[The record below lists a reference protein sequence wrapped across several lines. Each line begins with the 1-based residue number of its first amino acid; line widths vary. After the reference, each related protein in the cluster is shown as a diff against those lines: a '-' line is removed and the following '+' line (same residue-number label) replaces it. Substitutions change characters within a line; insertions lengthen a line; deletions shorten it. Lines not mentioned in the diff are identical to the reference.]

1 MRTGVFN
8 FLEQDSVHFG
18 TPVAD
23 ALRSEATQRGAQRIF
38 VVTSRSLNR
47 NTPAVR
53 DALAPIAPRV
63 VGLFDECIEHTP
75 RETVIALAQALRAA
89 RADLVVSIGGGTVID
104 TVKVALVALA
114 EGLTRIEQLD
124 DWHLRMAPD
133 GSRVV
138 PQPRPPPCRQIA
150 VPTTLSGAEFSDL
163 GGCTDRR
170 FGTKQGYTGAFIG
183 AAAVI
188 LDPRITVHTPDRL
201 WLSTGVRAI
210 DHAVEALCSV
220 NAQPLV
226 DATSV
231 RALRLLARSLRCD
244 HDAPADQ
251 DAPLDARLDA
261 RLDAGSDARL
271 DAHLD
276 AHLDARLDAQLGA
289 WLAAFSIRRTE
300 YGASHGLGHAL
311 GADAGVPHG
320 ITSCVLLPTVM
331 RFNAEVC
338 AAPMAEIAAA
348 LAGASTGADAHLT
361 AADQV
366 EALIH
371 RLGLPTRIGQLG
383 VDRSRLALIA
393 QKGMANPWVH
403 SNPRPIR
410 DAAQLEALLQQA
422 FD

>member
-1 MRTGVFN
+1 MKTGVFN
-8 FLEQDSVHFG
+8 FLEQDRVHFG
-18 TPVAD
+18 LPAAD
-23 ALRSEATQRGAQRIF
+23 ALHSEAELRGAQRIF

-47 NTPAVR
+47 KTDAVTQAISR
-53 DALAPIAPRV
+53 IAPRV

-75 RETVIALAQALRAA
+75 RETVIALAQAVREAS
-89 RADLVVSIGGGTVID
+89 ADLIVSIGGGTVID

-114 EGLTRIEQLD
+114 QDLTRVEQLD
-124 DWHLRMAPD
+124 DWHMRVGAD

-138 PQPRPPPCRQIA
+138 PQPGPPPCRQIA

-163 GGCTDRR
+163 GGCTDSR

-201 WLSTGVRAI
+201 WLSTGIRAV

-231 RALRLLARSLRCD
+231 RALALLGRSLTRYASD
-244 HDAPADQ
+244 RAD
-251 DAPLDARLDA
+251 LDARLD
-261 RLDAGSDARL
+261 G
-271 DAHLD
+271 
-276 AHLDARLDAQLGA
+276 QLGA
-289 WLAAFSIRRTE
+289 WLAATSIRRTE

-331 RFNAEVC
+331 RYNA
-338 AAPMAEIAAA
+338 AACPAQMAEIAAA
-348 LAGASTGADAHLT
+348 LGQPEQP

-366 EALIH
+366 EALIAS
-371 RLGLPTRIGQLG
+371 LGLPTRISQLG
-383 VDRSRLALIA
+383 LDRSRLAVIA

-403 SNPRPIR
+403 TNPQPIR
-410 DAAQLEALLQQA
+410 DVGQLEALLNQA
-422 FD
+422 W

>member
-1 MRTGVFN
+1 MKTGIFN
-8 FLEQDSVHFG
+8 FLELDRVHFG

-23 ALRSEATQRGAQRIF
+23 ALASEAALRGAQRIF

-47 NTPAVR
+47 NTDAVR
-53 DALAPIAPRV
+53 TALAQIQQQV
-63 VGLFDECIEHTP
+63 VGLYDECVEHTP
-75 RETVIALAQALRAA
+75 RDSVMALAAALREA

-104 TVKVALVALA
+104 SVKVALVALA

-124 DWHLRMAPD
+124 DWHMRVAAD
-133 GSRVV
+133 GSRVT
-138 PQPRPPPCRQIA
+138 PSPRRPPCRQIA
-150 VPTTLSGAEFSDL
+150 VPTTLSGAEFSDMA
-163 GGCTDRR
+163 GCTDTR
-170 FGTKQGYTGAFIG
+170 FGTKHGYTGAFIG
-183 AAAVI
+183 AASVI

-201 WLSTGVRAI
+201 WLSTGIRAV

-231 RALRLLARSLRCD
+231 RALALLGRSLTRY
-244 HDAPADQ
+244 AD
-251 DAPLDARLDA
+251 DKTDLDARLD
-261 RLDAGSDARL
+261 G
-271 DAHLD
+271 
-276 AHLDARLDAQLGA
+276 QMGA
-289 WLAAFSIRRTE
+289 WLAATSIRRTD

-331 RFNAEVC
+331 RFNAEAC
-338 AAPMAEIAAA
+338 APQLAEVAAA
-348 LAGASTGADAHLT
+348 LGDAHRP

-366 EALIH
+366 EALIA

-383 VDRSRLALIA
+383 IGHERLALIA

-403 SNPRPIR
+403 TNPRKIS
-410 DAAQLEALLQQA
+410 DAAMLAALLQQA
-422 FD
+422 WA

>member
-1 MRTGVFN
+1 MKTGVYN
-8 FLEQDSVHFG
+8 FLEQDRVHFG
-18 TPVAD
+18 TPVAQ
-23 ALRSEATQRGAQRIF
+23 ALLTEATLRGAQRIF

-47 NTPAVR
+47 KTAAVTE
-53 DALAPIAPRV
+53 ALQHIAPQV

-75 RETVIALAQALRAA
+75 RETVIAVAQAVRTA
-89 RADLVVSIGGGTVID
+89 RADLIVSIGGGTVID

-114 EGLTRIEQLD
+114 EGLSRSEQLD
-124 DWHLRMAPD
+124 DWHMRVAPD

-138 PQPRPPPCRQIA
+138 PQPGPPPCRQIA

-163 GGCTDRR
+163 GGCTDAR
-170 FGTKQGYTGAFIG
+170 FGTKHGYTGAFIG
-183 AAAVI
+183 AAAVV

-201 WLSTGVRAI
+201 WLSTGIRAI

-231 RALRLLARSLRCD
+231 RALMLLARSLGRYAQD
-244 HDAPADQ
+244 PAD
-251 DAPLDARLDA
+251 LEARLD
-261 RLDAGSDARL
+261 G
-271 DAHLD
+271 
-276 AHLDARLDAQLGA
+276 QMGA
-289 WLAAFSIRRTE
+289 WLAATSIRRTE

-311 GADAGVPHG
+311 GAAAGVPHG

-331 RFNAEVC
+331 RFNAEAC

-348 LAGASTGADAHLT
+348 LAGAVAGSDARLP
-361 AADQV
+361 AADQI
-366 EALIH
+366 EALIS

-383 VDRSRLALIA
+383 LDRSRLAEIA

-422 FD
+422 FE